1 MSTVIFSMNGDK
13 KISSFNRPDGLILK
27 EKTVTE
33 KRKKKS
39 SCHRASGLVQST
51 FPQNPPINILASF
64 LSQDW
69 KSGSFDF
76 YSQENYCILTPGGQ
90 WIG

>member
-1 MSTVIFSMNGDK
+1 MNGDK

-39 SCHRASGLVQST
+39 SCHRASGLVQK
-51 FPQNPPINILASF
+51 SF
-64 LSQDW
+64 VDEWGNLV
-69 KSGSFDF
+69 
-76 YSQENYCILTPGGQ
+76 
-90 WIG
+90 